1 LNHVESSLA
10 QDIAFNPSVVAGHEN
25 WLSGR
30 DNTVGTAEAFLETP
44 EMQDVRNALLMG
56 MQEILNQYTNWLTL
70 REVGI
75 GFYSLPESVIDWVLQ
90 GQEGHE
96 S

>member
-1 LNHVESSLA
+1 MNRVESSLA
-10 QDIAFNPSVVAGHEN
+10 QDIAFNPS
-25 WLSGR
+25 
-30 DNTVGTAEAFLETP
+30 

-56 MQEILNQYTNWLTL
+56 MQEILNEYTNWLTL
-70 REVGI
+70 REVGV